1 MAPKARAPAP
11 KRPAKSNH
19 RAPKPKG
26 PHAASTALRNIPTE
40 RTANPNPTTKPSI
53 PKFDP
58 NTNIGKALRFRAQV
72 EKAKKARARE
82 LEPSKRPLPPPDEF
96 DLEAVEQETKARKVA
111 MRARTANMGGRVV
124 RGVPMTTQQ
133 KRVHFQKQVARR
145 EKKKK
150 KVEGGAGEVG
160 AGEDEVAGAFIVEQ
174 TVPGSKSDMWA
185 RYHKQQRGG
194 GEVVRNDARAKG
206 PGVESVLKA
215 QGGGFQPLRWEQEG

>member
-40 RTANPNPTTKPSI
+40 PTANPNPTTKPSV

-58 NTNIGKALRFRAQV
+58 NTNIGKAVRFQAQV

-124 RGVPMTTQQ
+124 R
-133 KRVHFQKQVARR
+133 
-145 EKKKK
+145 
-150 KVEGGAGEVG
+150 
-160 AGEDEVAGAFIVEQ
+160 GEDEVAGAFIVEQ

-215 QGGGFQPLRWEQEG
+215 QGGGFQPLRWEKEG

>member
-40 RTANPNPTTKPSI
+40 RTANPNPTTKPSV
-53 PKFDP
+53 PQNP
-58 NTNIGKALRFRAQV
+58 YTNRGKASKFQAQV

-124 RGVPMTTQQ
+124 RSDPLTNHG
-133 KRVHFQKQVARR
+133 KRLRFERLVAKR
-145 EKKKK
+145 EKKKNA
-150 KVEGGAGEVG
+150 EGGAGEMG
-160 AGEDEVAGAFIVEQ
+160 GGEEDVVGAFIVEQ
-174 TVPGSKSDMWA
+174 TVAGSKKDMWA

-194 GEVVRNDARAKG
+194 GEVVRNDARAKA

-215 QGGGFQPLRWEQEG
+215 QGGGFQPLRWEKEG

>member
-40 RTANPNPTTKPSI
+40 RTANANPTTKPSI

-58 NTNIGKALRFRAQV
+58 NTNIGKAVRFQAQV
-72 EKAKKARARE
+72 ERAKKARARE

-150 KVEGGAGEVG
+150 NAEGRVGGAAGREEV
-160 AGEDEVAGAFIVEQ
+160 VGAFIVEQ
-174 TVPGSKSDMWA
+174 TVPGSKKDMWA

-215 QGGGFQPLRWEQEG
+215 QGGGFQPLRWEKEG